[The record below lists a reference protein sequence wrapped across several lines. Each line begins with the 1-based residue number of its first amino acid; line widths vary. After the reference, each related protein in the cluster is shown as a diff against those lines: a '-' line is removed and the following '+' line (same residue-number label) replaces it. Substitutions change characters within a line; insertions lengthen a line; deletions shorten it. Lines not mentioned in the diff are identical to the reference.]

1 MAENVFLGRQPVGRF
16 GLVDRR
22 RMQGET
28 ARLLGRLGVELDPGT
43 PLGELPMA
51 SRQLVA
57 IARAVSSSARV
68 LVFDEPTTSLTQRE
82 SDLLF
87 AAIRRLR
94 ADGIG
99 IVYVSHR
106 MEEIFDLC
114 DRVTVLRDGR
124 HVATRRVAET
134 DLAGLIG
141 DDGRARARGGAARRG
156 DADGADRCSRRAA
169 SDGAASCTT
178 SA

>member
-1 MAENVFLGRQPVGRF
+1 
-16 GLVDRR
+16 
-22 RMQGET
+22 
-28 ARLLGRLGVELDPGT
+28 
-43 PLGELPMA
+43 MA

-68 LVFDEPTTSLTQRE
+68 LVFDEPTTSLTQHE

-106 MEEIFDLC
+106 MQEIFDLC

-124 HVATRRVAET
+124 RIATMPVAET

-141 DDGRARARGGAARRG
+141 MMIGREMGALLRAEAGSKGRPGARGA
-156 DADGADRCSRRAA
+156 
-169 SDGAASCTT
+169 
-178 SA
+178 